1 MSTLAM
7 TDTEKSAINAK
18 VEEMMPWARANT
30 VRAEQ
35 LAFDAVRLLACTE
48 ERLAALNGQ
57 GFFKRCWTRF
67 NGSAGAMERANTN
80 ALIQMQRMALVFV
93 NQLQQQQILTAH
105 SMISL
110 KNNLACLAAKEGKTL
125 EIIAHLATRT
135 FERFEELESRIERVE
150 VQTALQSWLITLE
163 EREYRERIPENFM
176 RFFQVVNDYY
186 SMKNDDWNP
195 LDYLYM
201 RKALRLVGI
210 DPNAKISLRD
220 FINQLV
226 DEVKSVGNARYTQA
240 ISMFSPFR
248 QEETERYSK
257 YVVDNISSAI
267 EVALHGVSWRYLGRS
282 GDVETV
288 IRSLQKREGGE
299 FSEEKKENEKFALLK
314 DLLVNDIENLSINIE
329 YEFSYAEAACELLEC
344 MKLAEKLHQ
353 IETAEE
359 NAVEHSSFSGIEASE
374 QQVEQNRSASEEKAS
389 GPETDQYIHCP
400 HCFAYMRVD
409 EEICLNCGME
419 LHIKEINSEDTLHRS
434 ENTMRDTQSLNNKSD
449 EKSSEQ
455 QEKKKDTETSSVGFD
470 NFYKTFEERIENIEY
485 RLMDGYVP
493 ITAEEIDERAKKLI
507 KSRASFI
514 VVNAKATNTIAAKIE
529 SMIEN
534 NGLRVR
540 VYTKHRA
547 VGAFVPPVAVGIGLH
562 NLLTLNPDYEVAKDF
577 INDQVEVTYKK

>member
-163 EREYRERIPENFM
+163 EREYCERIPENFM

-267 EVALHGVSWRYLGRS
+267 EVALHGVSLRYLDRS

-288 IRSLQKREGGE
+288 IRSRQKREGRE
-299 FSEEKKENEKFALLK
+299 FSEEEKESEKFALLK
-314 DLLVNDIENLSINIE
+314 DFLVVDIENLSIKVD

-344 MKLAEKLHQ
+344 MKLAEKLHE
-353 IETAEE
+353 ITEK

-485 RLMDGYVP
+485 RLIDGYVP

>member
-35 LAFDAVRLLACTE
+35 LAFDAVRLLASTE
-48 ERLAALNGQ
+48 ERLDDLNKQ

-163 EREYRERIPENFM
+163 EREYRERIPEKFM

-201 RKALRLVGI
+201 RKAFYLVDI
-210 DPNAKISLRD
+210 DPNEKISLRN

-248 QEETERYSK
+248 QKETGEYSK

-267 EVALHGVSWRYLGRS
+267 AVALHGVSLRYLDRS

-288 IRSLQKREGGE
+288 IRSLQKREGRE
-299 FSEEKKENEKFALLK
+299 FSEEEKESEKFALLK
-314 DLLVNDIENLSINIE
+314 DFLVNDIENLSINID

-353 IETAEE
+353 IEMTEK

-374 QQVEQNRSASEEKAS
+374 QQVEQNRSAFEEKAS
-389 GPETDQYIHCP
+389 GPET
-400 HCFAYMRVD
+400 
-409 EEICLNCGME
+409 E
-419 LHIKEINSEDTLHRS
+419 
-434 ENTMRDTQSLNNKSD
+434 
-449 EKSSEQ
+449 EQ

-485 RLMDGYVP
+485 RLIDGYVP

-507 KSRASFI
+507 KSRASFM

>member
-163 EREYRERIPENFM
+163 EREYCERIPENFM

-267 EVALHGVSWRYLGRS
+267 EVALHGVSLRYLDRS

-288 IRSLQKREGGE
+288 IRSRQKREGRE
-299 FSEEKKENEKFALLK
+299 FSEEEKESEKFALLK
-314 DLLVNDIENLSINIE
+314 DFLVVDIENLSIKVD

-344 MKLAEKLHQ
+344 MKLAEKLHE
-353 IETAEE
+353 ITEK

-485 RLMDGYVP
+485 RLIDGYVP
-493 ITAEEIDERAKKLI
+493 ITAEEIDERAK
-507 KSRASFI
+507 
-514 VVNAKATNTIAAKIE
+514 
-529 SMIEN
+529 
-534 NGLRVR
+534 
-540 VYTKHRA
+540 
-547 VGAFVPPVAVGIGLH
+547 
-562 NLLTLNPDYEVAKDF
+562 NL
-577 INDQVEVTYKK
+577 